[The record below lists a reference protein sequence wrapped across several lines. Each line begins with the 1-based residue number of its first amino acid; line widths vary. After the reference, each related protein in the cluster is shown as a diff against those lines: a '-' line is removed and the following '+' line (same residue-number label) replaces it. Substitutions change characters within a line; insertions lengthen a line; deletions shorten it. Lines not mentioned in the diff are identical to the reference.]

1 MILTVLFL
9 ILLFTI
15 FGKLLFIAIKAAW
28 GITKILFSIVFLP
41 LVIIGLF
48 FSGLVYVAL
57 IVLVIVGIVSLVKS
71 HI

>member
-1 MILTVLFL
+1 MILTILFL

-15 FGKLLFIAIKAAW
+15 FGKLLSIAIKAAW

-41 LVIIGLF
+41 LVLIGLF

-71 HI
+71 HV

>member
-1 MILTVLFL
+1 MLITVLFL
-9 ILLFTI
+9 ILLFAI
-15 FGKLLFIAIKAAW
+15 FGKLLSIAIKAAW

-41 LVIIGLF
+41 LVLIGLF

-57 IVLVIVGIVSLVKS
+57 IVLIIVGIVSLVKS

>member
-1 MILTVLFL
+1 MLITVLFL

-15 FGKLLFIAIKAAW
+15 FGKLLSIAIKAAW

-41 LVIIGLF
+41 LVLIGLF

>member
-1 MILTVLFL
+1 MILTILFL

-15 FGKLLFIAIKAAW
+15 FGKLLSIAIKAAW

-41 LVIIGLF
+41 LVLIGLF

-57 IVLVIVGIVSLVKS
+57 IVLIIVGIVSLVKS

>member
-1 MILTVLFL
+1 MLITVLFL

-15 FGKLLFIAIKAAW
+15 FGKLLSIAIKAAW

-41 LVIIGLF
+41 LVLIVLF